1 MEQVAQRGCGCP
13 LQGGVP
19 AYIRMLEVG
28 DLKGLFQTKPLY
40 DSTQA
45 FGKET
50 DEYNLGAADENPQGC
65 FEVYF
70 QKLQNL
76 IRNIFGASFLIT
88 ARNPR

>member
-1 MEQVAQRGCGCP
+1 MEQVAQQGCGCP

-28 DLKGLFQTKPLY
+28 DLKGLFQTKQLY

-50 DEYNLGAADENPQGC
+50 DTIWELLMKTPQGC

-76 IRNIFGASFLIT
+76 IENIFG
-88 ARNPR
+88 

>member
-1 MEQVAQRGCGCP
+1 MVLSWKKFLTCVKRCEGGETMEQVAQRGCGCP

-50 DEYNLGAADENPQGC
+50 DEYNLGAADENPPGL
-65 FEVYF
+65 F
-70 QKLQNL
+70 
-76 IRNIFGASFLIT
+76 
-88 ARNPR
+88 

>member
-50 DEYNLGAADENPQGC
+50 DEYNLGAADENPPGL
-65 FEVYF
+65 FWGVFSEAAESNPKYF
-70 QKLQNL
+70 WRFISNH
-76 IRNIFGASFLIT
+76 S
-88 ARNPR
+88 